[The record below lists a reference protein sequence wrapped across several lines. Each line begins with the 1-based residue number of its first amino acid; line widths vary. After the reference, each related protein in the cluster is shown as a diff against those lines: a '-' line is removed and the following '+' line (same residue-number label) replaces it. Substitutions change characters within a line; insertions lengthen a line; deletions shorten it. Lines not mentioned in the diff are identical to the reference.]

1 MNLELPPRVAGV
13 VVQRVELLHDV
24 TTCLRDVFV
33 IAVEFDTSHV
43 LTLEALRRGCTRR

>member
-24 TTCLRDVFV
+24 ATRLRDIVV
-33 IAVEFDTSHV
+33 GPLEFDTSHV